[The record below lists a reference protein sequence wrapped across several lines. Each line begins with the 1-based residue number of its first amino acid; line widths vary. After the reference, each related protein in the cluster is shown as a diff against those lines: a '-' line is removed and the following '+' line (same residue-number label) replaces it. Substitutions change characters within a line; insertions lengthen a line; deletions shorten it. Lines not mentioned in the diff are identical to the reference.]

1 MIQQEEP
8 IFLGELEIDGQA
20 VALYFAA
27 RMSNDRQF
35 AQVDAA
41 LRLHPRSVPGIVLT
55 TASAP
60 FPFAGTNVVIAIDD
74 VLASAGQEAAID
86 TNRLK
91 VAYRHGQ
98 LAAMGGT
105 SVSLK
110 ISADGYS
117 AVLSI
122 PGKAPWKVTNKAK
135 ITVLQ
140 RLVDAYAAGT
150 PHVNSKLLM
159 DGTGCKSPSNLFTGK
174 SSPWR
179 DYIVRVEGA
188 RAWELKMPGM
198 EMVIDDD
205 GEETSVTEFVESL

>member
-1 MIQQEEP
+1 MAYKHEGFWQPMDTLREKTM
-8 IFLGELEIDGQA
+8 LEDLWQ
-20 VALYFAA
+20 
-27 RMSNDRQF
+27 S
-35 AQVDAA
+35 
-41 LRLHPRSVPGIVLT
+41 
-55 TASAP
+55 
-60 FPFAGTNVVIAIDD
+60 
-74 VLASAGQEAAID
+74 
-86 TNRLK
+86 
-91 VAYRHGQ
+91 
-98 LAAMGGT
+98 
-105 SVSLK
+105 
-110 ISADGYS
+110 
-117 AVLSI
+117 
-122 PGKAPWKVTNKAK
+122 GKAPWKVTNKAK

-205 GEETSVTEFVESL
+205 GHRRRPTCEEFLELIAAGSLERLPMPPSNTIASAAVTCFG